1 MTKLLATEKEFLR
14 VHQKELA
21 EQHPGQFLLIKG
33 EKVHGAFQTFEQG
46 VSEATRLFGAGP
58 CLVRS
63 VEQPEDPPLLDVPAL
78 SLGIPLSTRPG
89 DAGS

>member
-1 MTKLLATEKEFLR
+1 MTKLLATEKQFLR

-33 EKVHGAFQTFEQG
+33 EKVHGAFQTYEEG
-46 VSEATRLFGAGP
+46 VSAAARLFGAGP

-63 VEQPEDPPLLDVPAL
+63 VLQPEDSPPLYVPAL
-78 SLGIPLSTRPG
+78 ALGIPMSIRPSG
-89 DAGS
+89 IT